1 MTFVQYSGA
10 SEESIIAVFAGPQDP
25 EVWPNLGVV
34 EDDDPRYLAFLH
46 PPRNILADQSEEL
59 QKLTQLA
66 TAQKLAITNRI
77 SVLNDA
83 IELEIA
89 TQEEEAE
96 LPVRT
101 AQLKKWKTYAV
112 LLGRVTG
119 QPGWPLEVE
128 WPVQPTEGMDLTVS
142 VTTPDTI

>member
-34 EDDDPRYLAFLH
+34 EDDDPRYLGFLH

-83 IELEIA
+83 LELEIA
-89 TQEEEAE
+89 TPEEEAE

-101 AQLKKWKTYAV
+101 AQLKSGKPMPCCLIV
-112 LLGRVTG
+112 
-119 QPGWPLEVE
+119 
-128 WPVQPTEGMDLTVS
+128 
-142 VTTPDTI
+142 